1 MFPIKVIQNQPN
13 HNFAGRPG
21 PGVRI
26 DLLDAL
32 GGRTVNGSGGW
43 MTLKAFAEY
52 KSEYQKKL
60 EAERLSQIAARL
72 IGEVPPEDEGTA
84 GGGSSAPTA
93 RYASLIRKFFEY
105 TGRYEPSGGG
115 AGKGFNFQF
124 KCLLGCG
131 AIVPQWRPN
140 ELDENGRLRVTNSTG
155 GLSNWLQNKYWAV
168 YEKYILGKSPYVRQR
183 VIGGQIVKFYSF
195 REAATCHILYVL
207 MCARDCRSVCDF
219 VSRTHVHNSHG
230 SQLAWHLSPA
240 MPQAIFHGQV

>member
-1 MFPIKVIQNQPN
+1 MRFVHDFTSRSPTLLSACREGGVCDAVREGPS
-13 HNFAGRPG
+13 HPLGSAVRHRCRPLGR
-21 PGVRI
+21 
-26 DLLDAL
+26 AH
-32 GGRTVNGSGGW
+32 GR
-43 MTLKAFAEY
+43 F
-52 KSEYQKKL
+52 
-60 EAERLSQIAARL
+60 
-72 IGEVPPEDEGTA
+72 VPYWRRRCFGCV
-84 GGGSSAPTA
+84 SSAPTA

-131 AIVPQWRPN
+131 TIVPQWGPN
-140 ELDENGRLRVTNSTG
+140 ELDENGRLRLTNSTG
-155 GLSNWLQNKYWAV
+155 RLSNWLQNKYWAV